1 LEETLIMM
9 KRLTGYLMIAVM
21 FLGGIP
27 LQVYAG
33 VIGTDRAIAAE
44 QHTQRVERLQQMLAR
59 EDVAHELVQRGVDPA
74 AASERV
80 AALTEEE
87 LAKVAGQIDSL
98 PAGSGV
104 VEVIGVVFV
113 VLLVL
118 ELLGVTNVF
127 TAI

>member
-1 LEETLIMM
+1 MI

-21 FLGGIP
+21 FLGGAP
-27 LQVYAG
+27 LQAFAG

-44 QHTQRVERLQQMLAR
+44 QHTQRIERLQGLLAR
-59 EDVAHELVQRGVDPA
+59 EDVAQELVRRGVDPA

-80 AALTEEE
+80 AALTGEE
-87 LAKVAGQIDSL
+87 LATVAAQIDTL
-98 PAGSGV
+98 PAGAGV

-127 TAI
+127 TKI

>member
-1 LEETLIMM
+1 MI

-21 FLGGIP
+21 FLSGVP
-27 LQVYAG
+27 LQAFAG

-44 QHTQRVERLQQMLAR
+44 QHTQRIERLQGLLAR
-59 EDVAHELVQRGVDPA
+59 EDVAQELVRRGVDPA

-80 AALTEEE
+80 AALTEAE
-87 LAKVAGQIDSL
+87 LATVAAQIDTL
-98 PAGSGV
+98 PAGAGV

-127 TAI
+127 TKI